1 MKKYLL
7 KRIIISVITLFCIV
21 LILFL
26 MLNLMPGSPFNSD
39 KLSEEQKAQL
49 LNKYGLDKPVLERF
63 FIYIGNLFKGDFG
76 VSYNLAANVTI
87 SELLRDHMPIT
98 LMLGLVSMVTGSLF
112 GMFVGF
118 LSAMARNSI
127 GDKICTVLTIIG
139 ISVPSYLFSIFL
151 SYMLGYRT
159 GTLPML
165 YDFREPVLSSIMPV
179 ISYSLPVSAVV
190 CRFTRDEAVSVI
202 DSDYVLFARSQ
213 GIGGAK
219 LLRSYILRNSLIPV
233 ITVEMLMLVGLLA
246 GSMVTEQIFS
256 IPGIG
261 ALLTNAISVNDY
273 NVIIAMT
280 FIFALIFIAARLLL
294 DILYGI
300 IDPHIRVSGKE

>member
-1 MKKYLL
+1 
-7 KRIIISVITLFCIV
+7 
-21 LILFL
+21 
-26 MLNLMPGSPFNSD
+26 MLNLMPSSPFNSD

-76 VSYNLAANVTI
+76 VSYNLAANVPI

-300 IDPHIRVSGKE
+300 IDPRIRVSGKE